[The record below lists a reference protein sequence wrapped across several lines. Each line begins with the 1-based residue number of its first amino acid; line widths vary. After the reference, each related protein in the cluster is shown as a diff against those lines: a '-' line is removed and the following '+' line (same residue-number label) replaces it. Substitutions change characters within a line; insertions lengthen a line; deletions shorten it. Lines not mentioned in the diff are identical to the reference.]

1 MKQKISLLMSLILL
15 LLIPLSGCRHAV
27 SGGESVIEYESYV
40 MVGEE
45 QNSGSGDSASQTDT
59 LSQSGSSASGTAAA
73 NDIPSKLD
81 NPKITFI
88 SWYDPGFSDSTL
100 PIYRAKKRYE
110 ELYGK
115 NTINIVITSSA
126 DGYKEKIVAL
136 LAGGDAPEIVQAKTD
151 WMPSYAIE
159 NILQPVDG
167 KIDYSK
173 LSYQGLVN
181 AMTWKG
187 KHYVG
192 NPNGVWS
199 QVIWYNKTL
208 FETWGVKTP
217 MEYYKD
223 DDWTW
228 DNFLKAA
235 QEMTSEG
242 VWGFST
248 LDLNMLIRSQPTG
261 FVKQNNDGSMEI
273 TWKSS
278 EVIDALQLTSDM
290 IHKYKC
296 WNPDLT
302 YAGLNFKKGKIAM
315 ASGVIGFIQNFCEGM
330 TDEIDV
336 APLPK
341 PTKDSEYYSSSYG
354 IFYGIGADCDNIDGA
369 TAFLKIIAEEE
380 AKDYGNRTP
389 LERNLN
395 DEQLKIT
402 RDLSEN
408 AGVLVDLSLPSWYPD
423 VSYEFWKEL
432 STDNTPVATLLDTYE
447 PLLKKAINEIQK

>member
-59 LSQSGSSASGTAAA
+59 LSQSGSSASGTTAA
-73 NDIPSKLD
+73 NDIPPKLD

-173 LSYQGLVN
+173 LPYQGLVN
-181 AMTWKG
+181 AMTWKWEF
-187 KHYVG
+187 KW
-192 NPNGVWS
+192 N
-199 QVIWYNKTL
+199 
-208 FETWGVKTP
+208 
-217 MEYYKD
+217 
-223 DDWTW
+223 
-228 DNFLKAA
+228 LK
-235 QEMTSEG
+235 
-242 VWGFST
+242 
-248 LDLNMLIRSQPTG
+248 
-261 FVKQNNDGSMEI
+261 
-273 TWKSS
+273 
-278 EVIDALQLTSDM
+278 
-290 IHKYKC
+290 
-296 WNPDLT
+296 
-302 YAGLNFKKGKIAM
+302 
-315 ASGVIGFIQNFCEGM
+315 
-330 TDEIDV
+330 
-336 APLPK
+336 
-341 PTKDSEYYSSSYG
+341 
-354 IFYGIGADCDNIDGA
+354 
-369 TAFLKIIAEEE
+369 
-380 AKDYGNRTP
+380 
-389 LERNLN
+389 
-395 DEQLKIT
+395 
-402 RDLSEN
+402 
-408 AGVLVDLSLPSWYPD
+408 
-423 VSYEFWKEL
+423 
-432 STDNTPVATLLDTYE
+432 
-447 PLLKKAINEIQK
+447 